1 MVISGSLSTILFA
14 ALRNALVTNNGYY
27 RIDNILEYFYNEL
40 QFEKLNVR
48 IRSKIWISAQLV
60 ILRHLGDE
68 LAKPQLYYTL
78 QLERSLLLIGEI
90 RLNIGLRHDLLKYK
104 AT

>member
-1 MVISGSLSTILFA
+1 MTPKKWCSESGSIDNPLRYGFTSFTCVHRMVISGSLSTILFA

-48 IRSKIWISAQLV
+48 IRSKI
-60 ILRHLGDE
+60 
-68 LAKPQLYYTL
+68 
-78 QLERSLLLIGEI
+78 
-90 RLNIGLRHDLLKYK
+90 
-104 AT
+104 